1 MNEAGEAAPAT
12 TGEEAHLRSILE
24 TVPDAM
30 IVIDEHGIIEAFSKA
45 AERLFGYGVAEAC
58 GQNVRLLMPAPYRDQ
73 HDGYLQ
79 RYLATG
85 ERRIIGIGR
94 VVVGLRK
101 DGSTFPM
108 ELAVGEARLG
118 ARRVFTGF
126 VRDLTEAQKTHARMQ
141 ELQQGLL
148 HASRLRATGQM
159 AAALAHELNQPL
171 TAVANYLRGAQRLMQ
186 AREPDLAR
194 VRDAVELA
202 VQQTLRA
209 GQIIR
214 RLRGFVE
221 RGDVISRAE
230 PVATLIEEA
239 SALALLGA
247 KERSIRVIMSLAPDL
262 PEILVER
269 VQIQQVLLN
278 LIRNAIEA
286 MEHEPRRTLTITA
299 RREGAQVEIGVAD
312 TGPGLAPDVASQLF
326 QPFVTTKPDG
336 MGIGLSICRT
346 IIESHHGRLW
356 AEDNP
361 GGGTVFH
368 FTLPIAA
375 TDTEGAGAAPA

>member
-247 KERSIRVIMSLAPDL
+247 KERSIRVIMSVAPDL
-262 PEILVER
+262 PEVLVER